1 MYPSQTNTKSG
12 VFVDKAAEN
21 LTGKEGRL
29 VALSAS
35 GVSLNASASVA
46 QPYLLVDGGTAGD
59 AVAVLPLCQEL
70 PVRIPL
76 VGACAKGDT
85 LVVADP
91 ATAANKGA
99 VRVLPT
105 AAGTYGIV
113 GLAEESGVDGQTVLV
128 RPYLTGVKTTVA
140 A

>member
-1 MYPSQTNTKSG
+1 MHPSQTNTKSG

-21 LTGKEGRL
+21 LTDKEGRI
-29 VALSAS
+29 VTLSAS
-35 GVSLNASASVA
+35 GVSLNASGSVV
-46 QPYLLVDGGTAGD
+46 QPYLLVDGGVSGD
-59 AVAVLPLCQEL
+59 SVAVQPLSPDQ

-76 VGACAKGDT
+76 VGTCVKGDT

-91 ATAANKGA
+91 ATTANKGA
-99 VRVLPT
+99 VRVLPA

-113 GLAEESGVDGQTVLV
+113 GLAEEAGVDGQTVLV
-128 RPYLTGVKTTVA
+128 RPHLTGVKTTVA